1 MKHVGG
7 VFLVLFV
14 GIGFSFAFTL
24 FELVW
29 EVAVK
34 SIKENV
40 SEQKKKKKKEKYYQR
55 VYTSRLSF
63 KPNKLYLLFF
73 FFFLFLFSSFL
84 YLLSFSFLSR
94 KRCSRRSNSWRN
106 APVQL
111 KRLDEG
117 KIHRTEAERIVRRI
131 AVLRTDSYQL

>member
-1 MKHVGG
+1 MNLKHVGG

-40 SEQKKKKKKEKYYQR
+40 SEQKKRKI
-55 VYTSRLSF
+55 LS
-63 KPNKLYLLFF
+63 
-73 FFFLFLFSSFL
+73 
-84 YLLSFSFLSR
+84 
-94 KRCSRRSNSWRN
+94 
-106 APVQL
+106 
-111 KRLDEG
+111 
-117 KIHRTEAERIVRRI
+117 TRIYVPF
-131 AVLRTDSYQL
+131 VV